1 MDQATRE
8 ALIAQ
13 YEAGYDRVVEALEQ
27 ITEAELD
34 ARPTPDSWTAR
45 EIVHHLADSE
55 MTSAIRIRR
64 LLVEDAPLIQGYDQ
78 DAFVRVLWSDR
89 PIDASLQ
96 AFGAAR
102 RCTVP
107 ILRRMTDSDWGRAGI
122 HSESGRYSTEDWLE
136 VYGVHAH
143 DHADQIEQARAFA
156 ASAGASNG

>member
-13 YEAGYDRVVEALEQ
+13 YEAGYDRVVKALEQ

-78 DAFVRVLWSDR
+78 DAFVGVLWSDR
-89 PIDASLQ
+89 PIDASLE

-102 RCTVP
+102 RSTVP

-143 DHADQIEQARAFA
+143 DHANQIEEARAFA
-156 ASAGASNG
+156 ASVRATDG